1 MVILI
6 DALDE
11 ALINKDKVNIVD
23 LLTKTQYLPSNVRLI
38 LTLRPETGILRN
50 LRRYIPEPE
59 EISLTSGRGL
69 TYSDHDVKQYVL
81 HTLTTSPQ
89 LPDKFISNH
98 SNDAFADAVKSR
110 SDGNFLYVKHL
121 IRMLNEQ
128 EEKISLESLER
139 LPLGLDKIYIELLD
153 RILNDNR
160 NSWEQE
166 YKPIL
171 GVLAVAQ
178 ESLIEDLISG
188 FVSMENAKTR
198 RVLVS
203 LRQLLDVNDSLPATQ
218 RTYAFF
224 HLSFAEFLFDA
235 DRAEEYWCG
244 ETMKLNNSIGK

>member
-69 TYSDHDVKQYVL
+69 TYSDHDVKRYVL

-89 LPDKFISNH
+89 LPDKFISNL

-128 EEKISLESLER
+128 EEKISL
-139 LPLGLDKIYIELLD
+139 
-153 RILNDNR
+153 
-160 NSWEQE
+160 
-166 YKPIL
+166 
-171 GVLAVAQ
+171 
-178 ESLIEDLISG
+178 
-188 FVSMENAKTR
+188 
-198 RVLVS
+198 
-203 LRQLLDVNDSLPATQ
+203 
-218 RTYAFF
+218 
-224 HLSFAEFLFDA
+224 
-235 DRAEEYWCG
+235 
-244 ETMKLNNSIGK
+244 